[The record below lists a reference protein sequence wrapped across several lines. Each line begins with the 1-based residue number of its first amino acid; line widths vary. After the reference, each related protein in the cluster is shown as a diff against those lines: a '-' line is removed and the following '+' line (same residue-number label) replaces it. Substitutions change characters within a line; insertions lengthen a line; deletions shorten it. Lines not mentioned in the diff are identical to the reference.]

1 MKTRLPIAALFFCLS
16 GLPAGAQQTPELIVQ
31 QPRSSQNDEILAF
44 SPDGHWMATTCDQ
57 QTLIWDVSAKLQVK
71 SIPRATTGL
80 PDSLLSWVTESNEE
94 YQAITF
100 IPNSDLIA
108 GLRHSFGAFQKH
120 NSKYRIKDQFIKYS
134 FTVWNWRKKEM
145 VLNVPLQFKKDY
157 AQHHPYLD
165 KYVKHCEIAC
175 TPDGSA
181 VILGVNW
188 EDHQTLLAWSVA
200 TGKLLL
206 DKTLDETQYPQS
218 LKMCRLQAHT
228 DNKSFVIGWQGSND
242 SNKDRIEIW
251 NLYTGQLE
259 TTLAQGP
266 GKLLDFGLDAENKYL
281 FGVYFSSTQMKIA
294 RWDWATRKLAPLK
307 SQDKYYKVIAGTFD
321 EAAGFLFRNASLL
334 YIPYKGIYDLSKPGD
349 TPAYPEPRNF
359 EARTGAPVPG
369 PGIVFFQNLLF
380 YDWGAQTKDYLPN
393 YERNWR
399 RKIDYV
405 QFGKDG
411 VIAWHETGNDSKT
424 RVWELSRLNG
434 QHTYYNN
441 RYGLTNTGICE
452 SEASTKS
459 GLFYNLNTREK
470 TATKVLGASATLSAD
485 HKWAIHNKTVY
496 QWDEKTRDY
505 KPIKTF
511 ENNNDLY
518 YFDPAGTY
526 LYSVAGGTEQD
537 CRNCK
542 VITQWQL
549 PKVNKVKQFVAPD
562 DIDWDAVD
570 VRSLE
575 ASADGAWLLA
585 LRPGHIAQVFSTA
598 TGKLVYRPPFAV
610 TCAAFTP
617 DGKQLLLANL
627 NKVTICLVP
636 GFTIQSAFFVGES
649 AINCFDFNPEGAR
662 LLFVKADK
670 SASFHFLSWPQQQTI
685 AEAYLYISP
694 ESHNA
699 AREYL
704 IHTPA
709 QYFCNS
715 KNFDSYFGFQYA
727 GQFYRFEHFDLLKN
741 RPDLVLK
748 TLGYA
753 EPAYLDL
760 LEKTCQKRWE
770 KHKINK
776 AAAEA
781 GTAVPKIALTNKNT
795 LPGRTTERKLRLQV
809 EASDPAYPLTRLQVM
824 VNEVPIFGPQ
834 GKDISAAQSRKY
846 TGTLELDLVSL
857 KNLVEVQVWNNQG
870 IASLRAGHHIQFD
883 GEIPKPD
890 LYIATLGVSHYRD
903 SSMNLKY
910 AAKDAS
916 DVNNLFKS
924 RFGAFR
930 NIIPVQYLDEA
941 VTKEKIQELKAQLSQ
956 SRPEDRVIVFAAGH
970 GLLDDKFDFYY
981 ASHDVDFSNPARRGI
996 SFETLESLVSDIPAR
1011 QKILLLDAC
1020 HSGELDATAVR
1031 REPKPVEAGSGEKV
1045 VFRSVSGK
1053 LKKKDSGASP
1063 FDLMK
1068 DLFTD
1073 LRRQSGAIIISA
1085 ASGEEVAMEGGGITN
1100 GLFTYALLKGLSPG
1114 LPADK
1119 DENEAVTAAELQQ
1132 YILET
1137 VPRLTEGAQQ
1147 PTSRVEYLYNDF
1159 DIWQVKGVGGNP
1171 IVLGSGKE
1179 KASEEIK
1186 AAVLRGAD
1194 INGKDEDGA
1203 TLLMLATYKYD
1214 DPELLRWL
1222 VSKGADPRL
1231 KGTIYEY
1238 EKGEK
1243 TGTYYGNLIGIAVAQ
1258 NKPAL
1263 LKFFIEACKI
1273 PVDDRE
1279 FNAETGTD
1287 SGWTGLQWAA
1297 NEGNTELAKYL
1308 LDHGAK
1314 PDGVAG
1320 ADNSTP
1326 LMLAAGKGHLDVAKL
1341 LVQRGAKWQ
1350 TKNIAGH
1357 SLMHLAARNGHLEIL
1372 RWLVSLGA
1380 NVNDQD
1386 NMGWTPAMF
1395 AGIKKQFYCF
1405 DYLLSQKADMTI
1417 ASKKR
1422 LTIRRMAN
1430 PIKVY
1435 AIPEIIDYRGSERGM
1450 FVAIKSRDSLEI
1462 ARRIPLLKDLNA
1474 PDGNGGTLL
1483 MHLAKETDFMPLIQL
1498 MVNRGADLRP
1508 RGFVWTDSVNGG
1520 FYGNLQGI
1528 AAGKGNLD
1536 MLKYFIETCR
1546 LEVDGKEF
1554 DQTSK
1559 AFTGWT
1565 ALQWACTNLNG
1576 TWEENSGW
1584 DKPYF
1589 EPDLTILDYLLA
1601 KGADINVGKNE
1612 GGAPLLMA
1620 LAKAPLPE
1628 SFVLDWVEKRKA
1640 DIRVTDNWGR
1650 NALHYFAMNGIFAAN
1665 DPDLKN
1671 ERDKYYRLLDLNKQ
1685 DNDGYTP
1692 LMLAAYNQKSKAVKY
1707 LLEQPN
1713 IQLNLTNKEGNTA
1726 LMLNMLFA
1734 IQKSEE
1740 EDINWSPY
1748 DVLDLLKAGADCSIK
1763 NKQRQRAIDLAREIG
1778 SQELIEFLEKKA
1790 GCH

>member
-1 MKTRLPIAALFFCLS
+1 MKTRLPIAALCVCLS

-31 QPRSSQNDEILAF
+31 QPRSNQNAEILAF
-44 SPDGHWMATTCDQ
+44 SSDGNWLATTCDQ
-57 QTLIWDVSAKLQVK
+57 KTLIWDVGSKLQVK
-71 SIPRATTGL
+71 SIPKASTGL

-100 IPNSDLIA
+100 VPNSDLIA
-108 GLRHSFGAFQKH
+108 GLRHSFGTFQKH
-120 NSKYRIKDQFIKYS
+120 NSKYRIKDHFIKYS
-134 FTVWNWRKKEM
+134 FTVWNWKKGEM
-145 VLNVPLQFKKDY
+145 TLNIPLQFKKDY

-165 KYVKHCEIAC
+165 KHVDDCQIAC

-181 VILGVNW
+181 VILGVNC
-188 EDHQTLLAWSVA
+188 DDRQILLAWSVA
-200 TGKLLL
+200 SGKLLL
-206 DKTLDETQYPQS
+206 EKTLDQTLYPES
-218 LKMCRLQAHT
+218 IKMGRLQAHA
-228 DNKSFVIGWQGSND
+228 DNKSILIGWQNEREP
-242 SNKDRIEIW
+242 NKDRIEIW

-259 TTLAQGP
+259 SALAQGP
-266 GKLLDFGLDAENKYL
+266 GRLLDFGIDAENKYL
-281 FGVYFSSTQMKIA
+281 FGVYPDNTQLKIA

-307 SQDKYYKVIAGTFD
+307 GQDKYYKVIAGKFD
-321 EAAGFLFRNASLL
+321 EAAGFLFRAASLL
-334 YIPYKGIYDLSKPGD
+334 YIPYKGIFDLSKPGD
-349 TPAYPEPRNF
+349 APAYPEPGNF
-359 EARTGAPVPG
+359 EARAGVPVPG
-369 PGIVFFQNLLF
+369 PGIVFFKDLLF

-393 YERNWR
+393 YERHGYQT
-399 RKIDYV
+399 IDYV
-405 QFGKDG
+405 HFGKDG
-411 VIAWHETGNDSKT
+411 VIGWRETGNDRKT
-424 RVWELSRLNG
+424 KVWELSRLNG
-434 QHTYYNN
+434 RRAFYGNK
-441 RYGLTNTGICE
+441 YGLTNTGVYE
-452 SEASTKS
+452 SEDGKKAMQ
-459 GLFYNLNTREK
+459 FYNLK
-470 TATKVLGASATLSAD
+470 TGKKTETAVLDEGATFSAD
-485 HKWAIHNKTVY
+485 HKWAVSNKTVY
-496 QWDEKTRDY
+496 LWDEKSQDY
-505 KPIKTF
+505 KPQKSF

-537 CRNCK
+537 CRTCK

-549 PKVNKVKQFVAPD
+549 PQVKKVKQFVAPD
-562 DIDWDAVD
+562 DVDWDAMAVI
-570 VRSLE
+570 SLE

-585 LRPGHIAQVFSTA
+585 LRPGYIAQVFSTA
-598 TGKLVYRPPFAV
+598 TGKLAYRPPFAV
-610 TCAAFTP
+610 NCAAFTP

-627 NKVTICLVP
+627 NKVSICHTADFMVK
-636 GFTIQSAFFVGES
+636 SAFFVGES
-649 AINCFDFNPEGAR
+649 AIRCFDFNPEGTR
-662 LLFVKADK
+662 LLFVKAEK
-670 SASFHFLSWPQQQTI
+670 NASFHFLNWPQKQTI
-685 AEAYLYISP
+685 AEAYLYDSGH
-694 ESHNA
+694 SHNA
-699 AREYL
+699 SREYL

-715 KNFDSYFGFQYA
+715 KNFDSYFGFQYG

-753 EPAYLDL
+753 EPAYLGL

-781 GTAVPKIALTNKNT
+781 GTAVPKVVLTNKNT

-809 EASDPAYPLTRLQVM
+809 EASDPAYPLSRLQVM

-834 GKDISAAQSRKY
+834 GKDISPAQSRKY
-846 TGTLELDLVSL
+846 TGSLELDLVSL

-870 IASLRAGHHIQFD
+870 IASLRAGHRVQFD

-890 LYIATLGVSHYRD
+890 LYIVTIGVSRYRD
-903 SSMNLKY
+903 STMNLQY

-930 NIIPVQYLDEA
+930 RIIPIQYLDEA
-941 VTKEKIQELKAQLSQ
+941 VTKEKMQELKAQLSQ

-970 GLLDDKFDFYY
+970 GLLDEKFDFYY
-981 ASHDVDFSNPARRGI
+981 ASHDIDFSNPARRGI

-1020 HSGELDATAVR
+1020 HSGELDATTVR
-1031 REPKPVEAGSGEKV
+1031 RETKPVEAGSGEKV

-1053 LKKKDSGASP
+1053 LKKKDGNASP

-1137 VPRLTEGAQQ
+1137 VPQLTEGAQQ

-1159 DIWQVKGVGGNP
+1159 EIWQVKGAGKNP
-1171 IVLGSGKE
+1171 ISLGDYE
-1179 KASEEIK
+1179 KKTPEEIK
-1186 AAVLRGAD
+1186 NAVLRGAD
-1194 INGKDEDGA
+1194 INGKDDDGA
-1203 TLLMLATYKYD
+1203 TLLMLAAYEYD

-1222 VSKGADPRL
+1222 VSKGADPRQ

-1263 LKFFIEACKI
+1263 LKFFIETCKI

-1279 FNAETGTD
+1279 FNEKTRTD

-1297 NEGNTELAKYL
+1297 NRGNTELAKYL

-1320 ADNSTP
+1320 ADDSTP
-1326 LMLAAGKGHLDVAKL
+1326 LMLAAGKGHLEVAKL
-1341 LVQRGAKWQ
+1341 LVQRGAVWQ
-1350 TKNIAGH
+1350 TKSIAGH

-1422 LTIRRMAN
+1422 LTIRSMAN
-1430 PIKVY
+1430 PNKVF
-1435 AIPEIIDYRGSERGM
+1435 AIPEIIDYQGSERGM

-1474 PDGNGGTLL
+1474 PDANGGTLL
-1483 MHLAKETDFMPLIQL
+1483 MHLAKETDFLPLIQL
-1498 MVNRGADLRP
+1498 LINRGADLRP
-1508 RGFVWTDSVNGG
+1508 HGFVWTDSVNGG

-1576 TWEENSGW
+1576 TWEYNSGW

-1589 EPDLTILDYLLA
+1589 EPDPTILDYLLA
-1601 KGADINVGKNE
+1601 KGADINIGKNE

-1628 SFVLDWVEKRKA
+1628 SLVRDWIEVKKA

-1650 NALHYFAMNGIFAAN
+1650 NALHYFAMYGIFTKK
-1665 DPDLKN
+1665 DDYYKE
-1671 ERDKYYRLLDLNKQ
+1671 ERDKYYRLLDVNKQ

-1692 LMLAAYNQKSKAVKY
+1692 LMLAAFNRSGAVEY
-1707 LLEQPN
+1707 LLKQPN
-1713 IQLNLTNKEGNTA
+1713 LKLNQTNKEGNTA
-1726 LMLNMLFA
+1726 LMLSILSA
-1734 IQKSEE
+1734 IQKSEQE
-1740 EDINWSPY
+1740 EDNWRPY
-1748 DVLDLLKAGADCSIK
+1748 DALDLLKAGADCGIK
-1763 NKQRQRAIDLAREIG
+1763 NKQQQKALDLAEEIG
-1778 SQELIEFLEKKA
+1778 SQELIEQLEKKA
-1790 GCH
+1790 GCR

>member
-1 MKTRLPIAALFFCLS
+1 MKTRLTIATLCFCLS

-31 QPRSSQNDEILAF
+31 QPRSYQNTEILAF
-44 SPDGHWMATTCDQ
+44 SSDGNWLATTCDQ
-57 QTLIWDVSAKLQVK
+57 QALIWDVSSKLQVK
-71 SIPRATTGL
+71 AIPRATTGL
-80 PDSLLSWVTESNEE
+80 PDSLLSWVTESDEE
-94 YQAITF
+94 YKAIAF
-100 IPNSDLIA
+100 VPHSDLIA
-108 GLRHSFGAFQKH
+108 GLRYSSGEFLNH
-120 NSKYRIKDQFIKYS
+120 NGKYRIKDHFTKYS
-134 FTVWNWRKKEM
+134 FTVWNWKKGEM
-145 VLNVPLQFKKDY
+145 ALNIPLQFEKDY
-157 AQHHPYLD
+157 AKHHPYLD
-165 KYVKHCEIAC
+165 KYVKSCRIAC
-175 TPDGSA
+175 TPDGAA

-206 DKTLDETQYPQS
+206 DKTLDETQYPES
-218 LKMCRLQAHT
+218 LNMCRLQAHT
-228 DNKSFVIGWQGSND
+228 DNKSFVIGWQ
-242 SNKDRIEIW
+242 NKKDINKNRIEIW
-251 NLYTGQLE
+251 NLYTGKLE
-259 TTLAQGP
+259 STLAQGP
-266 GKLLDFGLDAENKYL
+266 GILLDFGLDAENKYL
-281 FGVYFSSTQMKIA
+281 LGVYAENTQLKIA
-294 RWDWATRKLAPLK
+294 RWDWATRKPAPSK
-307 SQDKYYKVIAGTFD
+307 NQDNYYKVIAAEFD
-321 EAAGFLFRNASLL
+321 EAAGFLFRDASLL
-334 YIPYKGIYDLSKPGD
+334 YIPYKGIFDLSKPGD
-349 TPAYPEPRNF
+349 APAYPEPRNF
-359 EARTGAPVPG
+359 EARAGVPVPG
-369 PGIVFFQNLLF
+369 PGIVFFEDLLF

-393 YERNWR
+393 FERR
-399 RKIDYV
+399 GYRLLDYV
-405 QFGKDG
+405 HFGKDG
-411 VIAWHETGNDSKT
+411 VIGWRETGTNRQT
-424 RVWELSRLNG
+424 HVWELSRLNG
-434 QHTYYNN
+434 QRVFTGNKYN
-441 RYGLTNTGICE
+441 LTNTGVCE
-452 SEASTKS
+452 WDAEAKT
-459 GLFYNLNTREK
+459 GWFYNLNTGIK
-470 TATKVLGASATLSAD
+470 TETDLFDADAILSD
-485 HKWAIHNKTVY
+485 DQKWVAYNKTVY
-496 QWDEKTRDY
+496 QWDEKSKHY
-505 KPIKTF
+505 KPKKTF
-511 ENNNDLY
+511 ENYQDLY
-518 YFDPAGTY
+518 YFAPAGTY
-526 LYSVAGGTEQD
+526 LYSVAQGTEQD
-537 CRNCK
+537 CRTCK

-549 PKVNKVKQFVAPD
+549 PQLKKVKQFVAPD
-562 DIDWDAVD
+562 DVDWGTLNVP
-570 VRSLE
+570 SLE

-585 LRPGHIAQVFSTA
+585 LSPGHIAQVFSTA

-627 NKVTICLVP
+627 NKVSICQTADFMVK
-636 GFTIQSAFFVGES
+636 SAFFVGES
-649 AINCFDFNPEGAR
+649 PISCFDFNPEGTR
-662 LLFVKADK
+662 LLFVKADQY
-670 SASFHFLSWPQQQTI
+670 ASFHFLSWPQKQTL
-685 AEAYLYISP
+685 AEAYLYVSDH
-694 ESHNA
+694 SHNA
-699 AREYL
+699 SREYI

-715 KNFDSYFGFQYA
+715 KSFDSYFGFQYD
-727 GQFYRFEHFDLLKN
+727 GQFYRFEHFDLLNN

-748 TLGYA
+748 ALGYA
-753 EPAYLDL
+753 EPAYLGL

-776 AAAEA
+776 SAAQTGAA
-781 GTAVPKIALTNKNT
+781 LPKVVLTNKKT
-795 LPGRTTERKLRLQV
+795 LPVRTTERKLRIQV

-834 GKDISAAQSRKY
+834 GKDISPAQSRKY
-846 TGTLELDLVSL
+846 NGALELDLVSL

-870 IASLRAGHHIQFD
+870 IASLRAGHRIQFD

-890 LYIATLGVSHYRD
+890 LYIVTLGISHYRD

-910 AAKDAS
+910 AAKDAA

-941 VTKEKIQELKAQLSQ
+941 VTKEKMQELKARLSL

-1020 HSGELDATAVR
+1020 HSGELDPTAVR
-1031 REPKPVEAGSGEKV
+1031 RETKPVEANSGEKV

-1053 LKKKDSGASP
+1053 LKKKDDSASP

-1085 ASGEEVAMEGGGITN
+1085 ASGEEVAMEGGGTTN

-1159 DIWQVKGVGGNP
+1159 EIWQVKGVGKNP
-1171 IVLGSGKE
+1171 ISLDRYENKTP
-1179 KASEEIK
+1179 EEIK
-1186 AAVLRGAD
+1186 DAILRGAD
-1194 INGKDEDGA
+1194 INGKDSDGA

-1238 EKGEK
+1238 EKGKK
-1243 TGTYYGNLIGIAVAQ
+1243 TGTYYGNLIGIAVVQ

-1263 LKFFIEACKI
+1263 LKYFIESCKI

-1279 FNAETGTD
+1279 FNTETGTD

-1297 NEGNTELAKYL
+1297 NEGNTELIKYL
-1308 LDHGAK
+1308 LDRGAK

-1320 ADNSTP
+1320 ADDDTP
-1326 LMLAAGKGHLDVAKL
+1326 LMLAARMGHLEAAKL

-1350 TKNIAGH
+1350 IKSTAGH
-1357 SLMHLAARNGHLEIL
+1357 SPMHLAARNGHLEIL

-1395 AGIKKQFYCF
+1395 AGMKKQFYCF

-1417 ASKKR
+1417 ASKKHM
-1422 LTIRRMAN
+1422 TIRRLAN
-1430 PIKVY
+1430 PNKVF
-1435 AIPEIIDYRGSERGM
+1435 AIPEIIDYQGTERGM
-1450 FVAIKSRDSLEI
+1450 FVAIKSRDSMEI

-1474 PDGNGGTLL
+1474 PDANGGTLL
-1483 MHLAKETDFMPLIQL
+1483 MHLANETNFLPLIKL
-1498 MVNRGADLRP
+1498 LVDRGADLRP

-1554 DQTSK
+1554 DQSSK
-1559 AFTGWT
+1559 AFSGWT
-1565 ALQWACTNLNG
+1565 ALQWACTNLTG
-1576 TWEENSGW
+1576 TWEYNSGW

-1589 EPDLTILDYLLA
+1589 EPDQTILDYLLA
-1601 KGADINVGKNE
+1601 RGADINAGKNE

-1628 SFVLDWVEKRKA
+1628 SFVREWIEEKKA

-1650 NALHYFAMNGIFAAN
+1650 NALHYFGMHGIFDSKN
-1665 DPDLKN
+1665 DDYKN

-1685 DNDGYTP
+1685 DNDGFTP
-1692 LMLAAYNQKSKAVKY
+1692 LMLAAYNQSGAVEF
-1707 LLEQPN
+1707 LLKQPN
-1713 IQLNLTNKEGNTA
+1713 IKLNLTNKEGNTA
-1726 LMLNMLFA
+1726 LMLSILSA
-1734 IQKSEE
+1734 IQKSGQE
-1740 EDINWSPY
+1740 EDNWLPY
-1748 DVLDLLKAGADCSIK
+1748 DALDLLKAGADCSIK
-1763 NKQRQRAIDLAREIG
+1763 NKQQQSALDLAEEIG
-1778 SQELIEFLEKKA
+1778 SHDLIDLLGKKA
-1790 GCH
+1790 GCR